1 LKGKESAVLVTRRDV
16 IACPPRRPD
25 HFGYNF
31 ASLHL
36 PSHFYLT
43 ALFKDSS

>member
-1 LKGKESAVLVTRRDV
+1 LKGKESAVLVTSPGV
-16 IACPPRRPD
+16 IARPPRQPD

-31 ASLHL
+31 ASLYL

>member
-1 LKGKESAVLVTRRDV
+1 LKGKESAVLVTSRGV
-16 IACPPRRPD
+16 IARLSRRPD

-36 PSHFYLT
+36 PSCFFLT
-43 ALFKDSS
+43 AFFKDSS